1 MKVLRK
7 ILGVLVMLAGILGL
21 VLSLAGLVG
30 VWMAKPTVA
39 GYLDST
45 IVILN
50 NSIGTSQK
58 VMEITGQALGATVDS
73 VDNLSAML
81 STTASTVSDTKPV
94 FDQVNTIMSEKLPST
109 MQSAS
114 DSLKAAQQAA
124 VVLDSAIKSLE
135 NFRSVM
141 SAVPL
146 VGGLVEQPAE
156 AYNPEVPLADSLGA
170 LATNLESLPATFTDM
185 STNLSKVDDNLVSVQ
200 GNLNTMSDSVGLI
213 SQSLSEYEAM
223 VKQSQSSMGN
233 LVAVLAAIQ
242 SNVSNIV
249 NGVVL
254 VLSLFF
260 LWLLAAQV
268 VIFSQGWELYQGT
281 AGRMEGGAARPETPE
296 PAAPKPPAPEP
307 AASEPPASE
316 PAAEA

>member
-1 MKVLRK
+1 MKVLRR
-7 ILGVLVMLAGILGL
+7 ILGILVMLAGILGL
-21 VLSLAGLVG
+21 VISIAGLVG

-156 AYNPEVPLADSLGA
+156 PYNPEVPLADSLGA

-200 GNLNTMSDSVGLI
+200 GNLNAMSDSVGLI